1 MLKKGIKKDQ
11 EVLSYTIPI
20 NSQSNLVYHI
30 LKIVD
35 SV

>member
-1 MLKKGIKKDQ
+1 MLKQEIKKDR
-11 EVLSYTIPI
+11 EVLSYTISI

-30 LKIVD
+30 LKIDD